1 MAPLARRSLIASVI
15 RSSSLMLDR
24 YYTDGRR
31 LLRVID
37 AGADT
42 PYASLE
48 DCLTLE
54 VRLYSPGEIIKL
66 RLRPIT
72 SA

>member
-1 MAPLARRSLIASVI
+1 VLG
-15 RSSSLMLDR
+15 R

-37 AGADT
+37 ASADAT
-42 PYASLE
+42 YASLE

-54 VRLYSPGEIIKL
+54 VRPYSPGEVIKL
-66 RLRPIT
+66 RLRPV
-72 SA
+72 APP

>member
-1 MAPLARRSLIASVI
+1 MVWSPVSISDPGAI
-15 RSSSLMLDR
+15 RSSSLVLDS

-37 AGADT
+37 ASTHT

-54 VRLYSPGEIIKL
+54 VRLYSPGEVIKL
-66 RLRPIT
+66 RLRPVIP
-72 SA
+72 A